1 MKILLAKTAGFCMG
15 VRRAVEMALDAPG
28 KHQQPI
34 YTFGP
39 LIHNPQVLSLLEEK
53 GITVLEHIPAKAQ
66 GTVLIR
72 AHGVPPQIKA
82 DLVSTGLDVI
92 DATCPRVIKVQTIIA
107 RYAMKGHA
115 VIIVGDKDH
124 PEVMGLLGYAEGGG
138 HVVEDLPALN
148 MLPAFEQAIVV
159 AQTTQN
165 TLFFEAVT
173 KWVET
178 RHPHYRI
185 YNTICGSTEKRQSDV
200 KQMAFSA
207 DAVVVVGGHSSG
219 NTQRLVE
226 IAGQTG
232 KPAFHVE
239 NETELDLDLLASVNR
254 VAITAGAS
262 TPNWVTARVYR
273 TLESQSLKKAR
284 NWRGVLFE
292 LQRTLLLTSIYVAMG
307 AGFLCYTCT
316 HLQGHLRPW
325 PHVLVAML
333 YVLSMHI
340 FNNLTGIRADR
351 YNDPGRAAFYLKH
364 KIYLGLLAVGGGF
377 TGLLVAL
384 MLGWLPFIVLLT
396 MSILGLS
403 YKLKLLPAFLS
414 GGRYRRIRDIP
425 GSKTV
430 LIALAWGI
438 VTVVL
443 PALSRSDA
451 IPVGIVVA
459 LVWAVGIVFVRSAF
473 FDILDMQG
481 DRIVGKGTI
490 PILLGEHRTL
500 AVLKA
505 VIAAVNLMLLVA
517 ALAGA
522 IPKLGI
528 LLAVSSVYVLLVIM
542 AYDRRNM
549 LPGIRLEF
557 AMESYFVLVGMISLL
572 WATYPVYF

>member
-28 KHQQPI
+28 KHEQPI
-34 YTFGP
+34 YTYGP
-39 LIHNPQVLSLLEEK
+39 LIHNPQVLGLLEEK
-53 GITVLEHIPAKAQ
+53 GITVLDHIPEKAQ

-72 AHGVPPQIKA
+72 AHGVPPQIKTA
-82 DLVSTGLDVI
+82 LAGAGLDVI

-107 RYAMKGHA
+107 RYAKKGHA

-124 PEVMGLLGYAEGGG
+124 PEVVGLLGYAQGGG
-138 HVVEDLPALN
+138 HVVEDLPTLK
-148 MLPAFEQAIVV
+148 MLPPFKQAIVV

-165 TLFFEAVT
+165 TLFFEAVSR
-173 KWVET
+173 WVEA
-178 RHPHYRI
+178 RYPHYCI
-185 YNTICGSTEKRQSDV
+185 FNTICGSTEKRQSDV
-200 KQMAFSA
+200 KQMAVSA

-219 NTQRLVE
+219 NTQRLAE

-239 NETELDLDLLASVNR
+239 DEAELDFDLLATAKR

-284 NWRGVLFE
+284 NWRGLLFG

-316 HLQGHLRPW
+316 HLQGHQRPW
-325 PHVLVAML
+325 PNVLVAML

-340 FNNLTGIRADR
+340 LNNLTGIRADR

-364 KIYLGLLAVGGGF
+364 KVSLGLLAVGGGF

-384 MLGWLPFIVLLT
+384 MLGRLPFIVLLT

-451 IPVGIVVA
+451 IPAGIAIV
-459 LVWAVGIVFVRSAF
+459 LIWAVGMVFVRSAF

-500 AVLKA
+500 TVLRAVL
-505 VIAAVNLMLLVA
+505 AAVNLMLLTA
-517 ALAGA
+517 ALIGV
-522 IPKLGI
+522 IPRLGI
-528 LLAVSSVYVLLVIM
+528 PLAVSAVYVFFVIT
-542 AYDRRNM
+542 AYNRRNM

-557 AMESYFVLVGMISLL
+557 AMESYFVLVGAISLL
-572 WATYPVYF
+572 WAAYPA